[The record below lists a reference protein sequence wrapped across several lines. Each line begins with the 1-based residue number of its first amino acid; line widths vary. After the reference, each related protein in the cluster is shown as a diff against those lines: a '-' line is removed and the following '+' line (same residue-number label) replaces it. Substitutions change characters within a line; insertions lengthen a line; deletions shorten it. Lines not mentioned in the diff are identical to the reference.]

1 MEIRCHLIFHC
12 VNDKIESQKDLNNS
26 SLYSSQRACNFF
38 EPKFFAWPHQF
49 FSASPK
55 DSSLFLLSRAFRKN
69 PKGSHYDQNNIFCLF
84 FCLYEMMDV
93 NYISCGHHFT
103 IYEGQIFMLYTL
115 NLHSA
120 VCQLYHNKMD
130 LKKWAFI
137 TRRLAV
143 LLLVRFLQ
151 PSSQV
156 SDKMYHR
163 NLRISV

>member
-12 VNDKIESQKDLNNS
+12 VNDKTESQKDLNNS

-103 IYEGQIFMLYTL
+103 IYGGQIFMLYTL

-130 LKKWAFI
+130 LKK
-137 TRRLAV
+137 
-143 LLLVRFLQ
+143 
-151 PSSQV
+151 
-156 SDKMYHR
+156 
-163 NLRISV
+163 